1 MPWLSAIYG
10 AEEAAV
16 RAELSATWPAAQ
28 QRRQDPLLAEALS
41 WPALL
46 PKLPLPFPV
55 SADTPPS
62 PKHRYRCHYAYLGYG
77 ELHDPAA
84 WARLSLFDLALCLI
98 DFAGLEATLAMVL
111 YAPSAKGHT
120 PFHPVSLFL
129 LHTWRILNG
138 WGRCEALRQLA
149 APRNDDYRQ
158 RFGFKPG
165 AYPTEGGLRYFET
178 RLGAGASNDLIAQS
192 VALAKAASCIAQGAI
207 EHAIL
212 GVDGMLHDAASR
224 VRCRYVDDACY
235 QPAPRPC
242 AAKAK
247 GQKGCDC
254 NEVACRQVCEH
265 ATPRDPEARLVIYAG
280 HNRGDSPNAPVGEAG
295 NSKPPRGKARYGYR
309 SLCVRLIDL
318 RRRTSWVL
326 GDDLLAANAPE
337 DQAAT
342 VLLTQVVASYGWAH
356 WEFAVA
362 DAGEGREPFLSTA
375 YRLGLR
381 RVVGLRA
388 AESDGDEQLW
398 AIRGYDDKGI
408 PVCPHGYRLSANGW
422 DEQRRRHKWCCRRVC
437 EQEKQGPAPECP
449 HRFDGDKHGLVK
461 DVGRTFA
468 DGSSRLVRDVPY
480 GGALW
485 KQLYGRARNA
495 AEERNAELEGWGL
508 KRLPVYGSW
517 RARAVILVA
526 DMWVNLLTV
535 VRLVREAVLAAGGL
549 SPP

>member
-1 MPWLSAIYG
+1 M
-10 AEEAAV
+10 
-16 RAELSATWPAAQ
+16 RAELAATWPAAE

-46 PKLPLPFPV
+46 PKLPLPFPIP
-55 SADTPPS
+55 ADTPPS
-62 PKHRYRCHYAYLGYG
+62 PKRRYRSHYAYLGYA
-77 ELHDPAA
+77 ELDDPAA
-84 WARLSLFDLALCLI
+84 WARLCPFDLALRLI
-98 DFAGLEATLAMVL
+98 DFAGLEATFAAVV

-129 LHTWRILNG
+129 LLAWRLLNG
-138 WGRCEALRQLA
+138 WGRSEVLRRLID
-149 APRNDDYRQ
+149 PRNDDYRR
-158 RFGFKPG
+158 RFGFAPRV
-165 AYPTEGGLRYFET
+165 YPTEGGLRHFET
-178 RLGAGASNDLIAQS
+178 RLGARSANALIAQT
-192 VALAKAASCIAQGAI
+192 VGLAQAGGCICREAI

-212 GVDGMLHDAASR
+212 GVDGMLHDAASHP
-224 VRCRYVDDACY
+224 RCRCVDAACY
-235 QPAPRPC
+235 RPAPRAC

-254 NEVACRQVCEH
+254 QEAACRQVCKH

-280 HNRGDSPNAPVGEAG
+280 HNRGDSPNAPVGKVASG
-295 NSKPPRGKARYGYR
+295 KPPRGKPRYGYS
-309 SLCVRLIDL
+309 SLCLRLIDPV
-318 RRRTSWVL
+318 RRTSWVL
-326 GDDLLAANAPE
+326 GDEVLAANAPE
-337 DQAAT
+337 DKAASGLMVET
-342 VLLTQVVASYGWAH
+342 VVGYGWVH

-388 AESDGDEQLW
+388 AEGDGKEQLW

-408 PVCPHGYRLSANGW
+408 PVCPHGYRLSPNGW
-422 DEQRRRHKWCCRRVC
+422 DEKRRRHKWCCRRVC
-437 EQEKQGPAPECP
+437 EQQTTPTAPECP
-449 HRFDGDKHGLVK
+449 HRFDADKHGLVK

-495 AEERNAELEGWGL
+495 AEERNAKLEDWGL
-508 KRLPVYGSW
+508 KRMGMYGRQRV
-517 RARAVILVA
+517 RALVTVA

-535 VRLVREAVLAAGGL
+535 VRLVREAVLAAGGP